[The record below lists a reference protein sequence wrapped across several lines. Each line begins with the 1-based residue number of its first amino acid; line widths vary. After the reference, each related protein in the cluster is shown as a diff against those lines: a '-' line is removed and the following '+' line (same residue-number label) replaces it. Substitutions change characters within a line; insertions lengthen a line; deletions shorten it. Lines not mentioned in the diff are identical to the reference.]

1 MGMSSAQSDPGV
13 LESAYRTVTP
23 GYRSHGD
30 TEMDLL
36 GWVLF
41 LGILT
46 LLFPLIPL
54 FLLLV
59 LGTKVIEAIRST
71 VQGPE

>member
-1 MGMSSAQSDPGV
+1 MSSAQPDPGI

-23 GYRSHGD
+23 GYRSHDD
-30 TEMDLL
+30 TWMDLL

-46 LLFPLIPL
+46 LLFPLIPV
-54 FLLLV
+54 FLV
-59 LGTKVIEAIRST
+59 LVLAIKVVRAVRSAMRG
-71 VQGPE
+71 QPD

>member
-1 MGMSSAQSDPGV
+1 MSSAQSDPGA

-23 GYRSHGD
+23 GYRSHDD
-30 TEMDLL
+30 TGMDLL

-41 LGILT
+41 LGVLT

-59 LGTKVIEAIRST
+59 LGTKAVEAIRST
-71 VQGPE
+71 VRGPE

>member
-1 MGMSSAQSDPGV
+1 MSSAQSDPGV

-59 LGTKVIEAIRST
+59 LGTKVIKAIRST